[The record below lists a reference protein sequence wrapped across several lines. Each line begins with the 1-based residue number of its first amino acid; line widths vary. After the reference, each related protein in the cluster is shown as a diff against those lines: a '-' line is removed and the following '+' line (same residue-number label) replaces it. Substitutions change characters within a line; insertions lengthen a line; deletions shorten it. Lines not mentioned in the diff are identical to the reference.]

1 MGKKILSVS
10 IAAYNVA
17 STLEEALIPFTDEK
31 IRDSVDVMIV
41 DDGSKDETAEIA
53 LRYEK
58 AFPGTFRLLT
68 KENGGWGSTLNVGMK
83 NACGKYFKQL
93 DGDDYYS
100 QENLE
105 DFLKFLGE
113 TDADLVY
120 SPFVTFDD
128 ATGGIIRILG
138 AYSGYYSFFPL
149 NKTIPLS
156 ECDNFIPAM
165 HALTVKTDVL
175 QENKISIMEHCF
187 YTDVEYVLKTYN
199 MCRTVT
205 FFEKPIYYYRLARNG
220 QSMSQTGVRKHYN
233 DHQRM
238 LMSMIEY
245 YQKKVTN
252 EHTKKIFEKR
262 LLEVCN
268 MQYIFYFALKSTPKH
283 KRELRNFDRV
293 LKQNYPLFY
302 NQINGRQ
309 VSLLRKTSFWGY
321 SLVSWQKM
329 KKDKRLKQN
338 IFEGV

>member
-1 MGKKILSVS
+1 MGEKILSVS

-58 AFPGTFRLLT
+58 TFPGTFRLLT

-100 QENLE
+100 RENLE

-113 TDADLVY
+113 TEADLVY

-165 HALTVKTDVL
+165 HAITVKTDVL
-175 QENKISIMEHCF
+175 QQNKISIMEHCF
-187 YTDVEYVLKTYN
+187 YTDIEYIS
-199 MCRTVT
+199 
-205 FFEKPIYYYRLARNG
+205 FPIVYVNDVNFLDYSIYQYRIGLEG
-220 QSMSQTGVRKHYN
+220 QSVSDEGFRKHYKDQLRVVDRILEFYTIN
-233 DHQRM
+233 KENGLSKEKATFLFNILKALINTQYGIFFKLDNTEQ
-238 LMSMIEY
+238 
-245 YQKKVTN
+245 
-252 EHTKKIFEKR
+252 TK
-262 LLEVCN
+262 
-268 MQYIFYFALKSTPKH
+268 H
-283 KRELRNFDRV
+283 ELIAFDTK
-293 LKQNYPLFY
+293 LKQTNSMLYESAK
-302 NQINGRQ
+302 GKR
-309 VSLLRKTSFWGY
+309 VVLLRKLKF
-321 SLVSWQKM
+321 KM
-329 KKDKRLKQN
+329 FGLIKNLS
-338 IFEGV
+338 